1 MPKFKPNTG
10 FRMESPLKDGN
21 PKQGP
26 RATKKQIYKPTE
38 EEIDRPRY
46 EAGAKKRGK
55 NLSPDWKEKRISHLT
70 KKKIRQSK
78 KKSVL
83 EYKKPAA
90 PKMYGKKSGAP
101 KFMGTGA
108 IGMLGQVLNRRK

>member
-10 FRMESPLKDGN
+10 FRMESPLKN
-21 PKQGP
+21 
-26 RATKKQIYKPTE
+26 TKLSLKEKAK
-38 EEIDRPRY
+38 
-46 EAGAKKRGK
+46 AGAKALKKSFSGHATVGEYYK
-55 NLSPDWKEKRISHLT
+55 GEKQ
-70 KKKIRQSK
+70 KIRQSK